1 MSGLSLECE
10 LAQVQMKRYLGG
22 EELPAQLMQS
32 LEHHIKS
39 CPGCKA
45 ALDEQRMKLASKLA
59 GEKASKP
66 NLLDSLKAK
75 LPKPLPKKPQADVFK
90 APNPWL
96 ATFNTKTVFL
106 SIALAVVLFAMSA
119 IAKDPS
125 KLLGPKLK
133 PAMASDIKDSETKEP
148 EGIKG
153 SEPKDEHSTKDSHEP
168 AVDEHATKT
177 PEKESVDEGHKT
189 ETEGEAHKPDADSH
203 ADPHAEQAKDTKTD
217 PHHETPEAPK
227 TEHANPEP
235 AKTNQLPAGKGSL
248 IIADDHKPVATKPT
262 TIKAPE
268 HKTEPKTV
276 HKTEHKTEHKP
287 KPRPLPKAPRK
298 KKIVKRATPAAAPK
312 STGIKVYDPS
322 GKPVK

>member
-32 LEHHIKS
+32 LELHIKS

-106 SIALAVVLFAMSA
+106 SVALAVVLFAMSA

-148 EGIKG
+148 GGIKG
-153 SEPKDEHSTKDSHEP
+153 SEPKDEHGTKDSHEP
-168 AVDEHATKT
+168 AADKHAAAT
-177 PEKESVDEGHKT
+177 PEKEPVDEGHKT
-189 ETEGEAHKPDADSH
+189 EPAADDHKTAEDTH
-203 ADPHAEQAKDTKTD
+203 ADPHSEPVKETKTD
-217 PHHETPEAPK
+217 SHHETPEVPK
-227 TEHANPEP
+227 SDHSTPETAKPAP
-235 AKTNQLPAGKGSL
+235 AKTNTLPPGNGNL
-248 IIADDHKPVATKPT
+248 IIADDHKPVTTKPT

-268 HKTEPKTV
+268 HKAEP
-276 HKTEHKTEHKP
+276 KTEHKP
-287 KPRPLPKAPRK
+287 KPRPRPVPKAPRK

-312 STGIKVYDPS
+312 PTGIKVYDPS
-322 GKPVK
+322 GNPVK